1 VRLCPVEINR
11 VGYPTSRRASRR
23 RRYRSAMRPLLA
35 VCAAIACLFVA
46 GPRDATPVSAAPPD
60 GPCGPGTMPF
70 GDLPGAALTP
80 EVRTSKDAEPGQY
93 VFWRG
98 TVPTFD
104 GMPLSVDVTVPC
116 ELTAPGPTV
125 VMAHGF
131 TDDKTVWEETDKSD
145 TVDSSDRPATNNRW
159 NNIWFASRGYV
170 TLNYTARGWRDS
182 CGPNT
187 PGHSVAAPAP
197 ACAPFEFW
205 IHLNDKRWEVR
216 DVQWLTGALVQG
228 GTSDPARLAITGG
241 SYGGGPTSMGALLA
255 DRTVCGAAAVPSWLA
270 PDPCAG
276 VDDGDVVP
284 WTTPDG
290 RVPLE
295 WAAAL
300 PLFTY
305 GDLLNVLAPNGR
317 VSDGWEFAPPSR
329 SPVEPFGVPMEGTV
343 SGLLAAASLFGSV
356 APEGSDP
363 DSDLIRSTG
372 RLVAGDPFPPDD
384 PEVRRGGQ
392 LYRQLKS
399 PITIEPRRR
408 VPIFWVQGFTDA
420 LFPASEA
427 LSVME
432 HLRAAD
438 PRYPIKVF
446 LGDIG
451 HDYSAERTD
460 EWEVVKVQMNDF
472 LDHYLRPDRTPQEP
486 RFDVGATVTRCLDED
501 RPVEY
506 VSAPTWHDLHPRR
519 ATFTSDEA
527 RRTSTT
533 EQGPAGIATDPIS
546 GATLPGPNS
555 YKGCRIMRPAQTD
568 PTTATYEFA
577 LDEDLTLMGGP
588 VVDLSFSADAGGI
601 PIAVRVWDVD
611 ESGSAQGL
619 VTRGV
624 YRAEDL
630 SADGTSRATFQLR
643 PQGYRFP
650 AGHRMKVEVTG
661 NDSPYLQASNI
672 AVGISVERLSIT
684 IPLLGETDAQ
694 GVVIDPDA
702 EAASATGGDNGET
715 GGRVWLP
722 VVAAAVLVV
731 GGGGLFA
738 RRRSRSR

>member
-1 VRLCPVEINR
+1 
-11 VGYPTSRRASRR
+11 
-23 RRYRSAMRPLLA
+23 MRPLLVTFLA
-35 VCAAIACLFVA
+35 GACLLL
-46 GPRDATPVSAAPPD
+46 
-60 GPCGPGTMPF
+60 PGTAEVTPAGATTASAHCEPGAMPF
-70 GDLPGAALTP
+70 GGLPGAALTP
-80 EVRTSKDAEPGQY
+80 EVRASKDAEPVHY

-104 GMPLSVDVTVPC
+104 GMPLSVDVTIPC

-145 TVDSSDRPATNNRW
+145 TVNSSDRPATNNRW

-187 PGHSVAAPAP
+187 PGHSVAAPTP

-216 DVQWLTGALVQG
+216 DVQWLAGALVQG
-228 GTSDPARLAITGG
+228 GTSDPERLAITGG

-255 DRTVCGAAAVPSWLA
+255 DQTVCGAAAVPSWLA
-270 PDPCAG
+270 PDPCEGA
-276 VDDGDVVP
+276 DDGDLVP

-295 WAAAL
+295 WVAAL
-300 PLFTY
+300 PLYTY
-305 GDLLNVLAPNGR
+305 GDLLHVLAPNGR

-343 SGLLAAASLFGSV
+343 SGLLAAASLFGSI

-420 LFPASEA
+420 LFPATEA

-438 PRYPIKVF
+438 PTYPIKVF

-451 HDYSAERTD
+451 HDYSAERED
-460 EWEVVKVQMNDF
+460 EWDVVKVQMNDF

-519 ATFTSDEA
+519 TTFTSDEV

-533 EQGPAGIATDPIS
+533 EPGPAGVATDPIS

-555 YKGCRIMRPAQTD
+555 YKGCRVMRPAAAD

-588 VVDLSFSADAGGI
+588 VVDISFSVDAGGI

-611 ESGSAQGL
+611 QTGSAQGL

-624 YRAEDL
+624 YRVEDL
-630 SADGTSRATFQLR
+630 SPDGTNRATFQLR

-672 AVGISVERLSIT
+672 AAAVAVERLSIT
-684 IPLLGETDAQ
+684 MPLLGETDER
-694 GVVIDPDA
+694 GVVRSPDA
-702 EAASATGGDNGET
+702 EAASTESASSDPDGWN
-715 GGRVWLP
+715 WALWIP
-722 VVAAAVLVV
+722 VAAAVATLTGV
-731 GGGGLFA
+731 LFA
-738 RRRSRSR
+738 RRRASAG